1 MIKWLVIGAT
11 AIGLGFII
19 YKLTRGTSGQMM
31 VAGAA
36 PPPNPSGAGPAAT
49 AMPSDNYNPATFA
62 PAPPPADPFELAAFP
77 QARKG
82 GTGRF

>member
-1 MIKWLVIGAT
+1 MIKWLVIGGT
-11 AIGLGFII
+11 AIALGFII
-19 YKLTRGTSGQMM
+19 YRLTRNTSVVQMT
-31 VAGAA
+31 AGVA

-82 GTGRF
+82 GAGRF